1 MVGGVTSPPA
11 HLQTFPCPHCGAS
24 TPITGEGSEV
34 GCVYCGERVRVPA
47 ETRVAPALDRATRDA
62 LEEGRGAVRRII
74 EREGGAGMAGEP
86 IAVIVGI
93 VVGFVVLARMY
104 DSADASFVLAGL
116 ACTTSWLVVSFVGI
130 FLGQVLG
137 RGVARYRAWRLD
149 QAIELRRREASCPR
163 CGAPVGVPGGT
174 VVLDCAHCDAR
185 MVAAEG
191 LLAAWSGDLA
201 ESVEAWKREAK
212 AIADRQSVWAG
223 RIAAFVIFAFLF
235 GATVGAWIYGFYRA
249 LESL

>member
-1 MVGGVTSPPA
+1 M
-11 HLQTFPCPHCGAS
+11 QTFPCPHCGAS

-116 ACTTSWLVVSFVGI
+116 
-130 FLGQVLG
+130 
-137 RGVARYRAWRLD
+137 
-149 QAIELRRREASCPR
+149 
-163 CGAPVGVPGGT
+163 
-174 VVLDCAHCDAR
+174 
-185 MVAAEG
+185 
-191 LLAAWSGDLA
+191 
-201 ESVEAWKREAK
+201 
-212 AIADRQSVWAG
+212 
-223 RIAAFVIFAFLF
+223 
-235 GATVGAWIYGFYRA
+235 
-249 LESL
+249 